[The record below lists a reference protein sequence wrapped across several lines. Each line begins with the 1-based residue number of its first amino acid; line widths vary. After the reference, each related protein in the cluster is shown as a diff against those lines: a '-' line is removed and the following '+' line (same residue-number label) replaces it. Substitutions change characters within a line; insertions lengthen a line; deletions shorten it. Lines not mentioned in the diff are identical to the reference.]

1 MRQLPWIIVLVAAAT
16 SFGLW
21 LGLRPSGAPSVPS
34 YAAFSQYPQAR
45 TLSPFS
51 LDAAD
56 GQPIDATRLAGKYQL
71 VFFGFTHCPDVC
83 PTALAVMRE
92 IDRGLPAAKL
102 DGRVGFLFVSV
113 DPERDDLK
121 TLGEYAKFFSPNIL
135 AATADHERLG
145 TLTRAM
151 GVLYVREQTESPD
164 YNVDHSAAVF
174 VLDTESRLIGRF
186 SPPLDPAKMLAD
198 LQRIAGS

>member
-21 LGLRPSGAPSVPS
+21 LGLRPSNAPSSPA

-45 TLSPFS
+45 VLSPFA
-51 LDAAD
+51 LDGSD
-56 GQPIDATRLAGKYQL
+56 GQVVDAQRLAGRHQL

-83 PTALAVMRE
+83 PTALAVMRD
-92 IDRGLPAAKL
+92 IDKNLPAATL
-102 DGRVGFLFVSV
+102 EGRVGFLFVSV

-135 AATADHERLG
+135 TATADHDRLG
-145 TLTRAM
+145 ALTREM
-151 GVLYVREQTESPD
+151 GVLYVKEQTDSPD
-164 YNVDHSAAVF
+164 YNIDHSAAVF
-174 VLDTESRLIGRF
+174 VLDAQGRLVGRF

-198 LQRIAGS
+198 LQMMAGS

>member
-21 LGLRPSGAPSVPS
+21 LGLRPSAPDAPT
-34 YAAFSQYPQAR
+34 YAAFSQYPQPR
-45 TLSPFS
+45 SLSPFA
-51 LDAAD
+51 LDGSD
-56 GQPIDATRLAGKYQL
+56 GHPVDAGRLAGKLQL

-92 IDRGLPAAKL
+92 IDQGLAAARL
-102 DGRVGFLFVSV
+102 EGRVGFLFVSV
-113 DPERDDLK
+113 DPERDDLE
-121 TLGEYAKFFSPNIL
+121 TLGKYATYFSPNIL
-135 AATADHERLG
+135 AATADHDRLG
-145 TLTRAM
+145 ALTREM
-151 GVLYVREQTESPD
+151 GVLYVKEQTESPD

-174 VLDTESRLIGRF
+174 VLDAQGRLVGRF

-198 LQRIAGS
+198 LRLVAGS

>member
-16 SFGLW
+16 SLGLW
-21 LGLRPSGAPSVPS
+21 LGLRPPAAPEQPAF
-34 YAAFSQYPQAR
+34 AAFSAYPQAR
-45 TLSPFS
+45 SLSPFA
-51 LDAAD
+51 LDGAD
-56 GQPIDATRLAGKYQL
+56 GTPVDAQRLSGKHQL

-92 IDRGLPAAKL
+92 IDRGLSAAKL

-121 TLGEYAKFFSPNIL
+121 TLGQYAGYFSPNIL
-135 AATADHERLG
+135 AATADHDRLG
-145 TLTRAM
+145 ALTREM
-151 GVLYVREQTESPD
+151 GVLYVKEQTDSPD

-174 VLDTESRLIGRF
+174 LLDAQGRLIGRF